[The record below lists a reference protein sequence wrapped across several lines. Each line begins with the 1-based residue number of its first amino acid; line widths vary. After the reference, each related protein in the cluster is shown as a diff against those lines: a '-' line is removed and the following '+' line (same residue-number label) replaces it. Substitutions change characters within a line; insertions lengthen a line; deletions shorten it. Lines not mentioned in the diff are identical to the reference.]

1 MTLLDKS
8 NKFSLAMLVDKVTS
22 STRLVFNKNSS
33 QAVSDGVHE
42 WLGDLMLQVQWA
54 MVRVRLGAG
63 EESMVGR
70 MERMSRRLLSQP
82 KLTGLCAGVSG
93 QYCTGQTQ
101 PVNIVK

>member
-70 MERMSRRLLSQP
+70 MERMSRRLSQP
-82 KLTGLCAGVSG
+82 NLTGLCAGVASTALG
-93 QYCTGQTQ
+93 R
-101 PVNIVK
+101 PSLSI

>member
-1 MTLLDKS
+1 
-8 NKFSLAMLVDKVTS
+8 MLVDKVTS

-42 WLGDLMLQVQWA
+42 WLGDLMLQVQLA

-70 MERMSRRLLSQP
+70 MSRRLSQP
-82 KLTGLCAGVSG
+82 NLTGLCAGVASTALG
-93 QYCTGQTQ
+93 R
-101 PVNIVK
+101 PSLSI